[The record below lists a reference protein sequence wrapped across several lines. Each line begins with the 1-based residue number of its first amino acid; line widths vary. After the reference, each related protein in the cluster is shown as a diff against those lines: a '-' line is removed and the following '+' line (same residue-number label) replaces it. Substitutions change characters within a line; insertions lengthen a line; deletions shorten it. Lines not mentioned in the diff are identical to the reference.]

1 MDFGNKVKSSE
12 WMNEFDFEMLRN
24 GIDIVFIKELVI
36 EKMKT
41 AMDTKN
47 RKIKIIDSEF
57 ICEKIQWF
65 YVICKPL
72 VTYVVKIISSCCHR
86 LIDKKK
92 RANSVTTIF
101 C

>member
-41 AMDTKN
+41 AMDTGQ
-47 RKIKIIDSEF
+47 KI
-57 ICEKIQWF
+57 EKL
-65 YVICKPL
+65 K
-72 VTYVVKIISSCCHR
+72 
-86 LIDKKK
+86 
-92 RANSVTTIF
+92 
-101 C
+101 

>member
-1 MDFGNKVKSSE
+1 
-12 WMNEFDFEMLRN
+12 MNEFDFEMLRN

-57 ICEKIQWF
+57 ICEKIQ
-65 YVICKPL
+65 
-72 VTYVVKIISSCCHR
+72 
-86 LIDKKK
+86 
-92 RANSVTTIF
+92 
-101 C
+101 